1 MRHITLLTD
10 FGTTEGEHTVI
21 KGVIW
26 RILPGA
32 SIADL
37 SHDISPQNIRE
48 AALVLERTAHYFP
61 AETVH
66 VVVVDPGVGTERR
79 AIAARFGDQFFV
91 GPDNGVCTP
100 LLERAER
107 AERENSPIE
116 IVHLNKPEYW
126 LDDVSDIFHG
136 RDVFAPCG
144 GHLAKGVPLAKLGS
158 PITEVVR
165 YHVPRPI
172 FKGDVL
178 HGEVMHIDHYGNI
191 IANMRRDDI
200 EPMRPVDVWLSGCQ
214 IGGLARTFGERA
226 PGGLLAL
233 YSPMYYLMIAV
244 TNGNA
249 AAELGARVGDP
260 VQVNRMRKPQLDG
273 GEA

>member
-10 FGTTEGEHTVI
+10 FGTTEGEHTVM

-32 SIADL
+32 PIADL

-61 AETVH
+61 EETVH
-66 VVVVDPGVGTERR
+66 IVVVDPGVGTERK

-107 AERENSPIE
+107 ENGAVE
-116 IVHLNKPEYW
+116 IVHLDKPKYW

-144 GHLAKGVPLAKLGS
+144 GHLAKGVPLVELGA

-165 YHVPRPI
+165 YHVPQPTLQ
-172 FKGDVL
+172 GDIL
-178 HGEVMHIDHYGNI
+178 CGEVMHIDYYGNL
-191 IANMRRDDI
+191 IANIRRDDI
-200 EPMRPVDVWLSGCQ
+200 EAMRPVSVQVGERQ
-214 IGGLARTFGERA
+214 IQGLARTFGERD
-226 PGGLLAL
+226 PGALLAL
-233 YSPMYYLMIAV
+233 YSPTYYLMIAV

-249 AAELGARVGDP
+249 AAYLGAQVGDL
-260 VQVNRMRKPQLDG
+260 VRVAPQSVLR
-273 GEA
+273 EE